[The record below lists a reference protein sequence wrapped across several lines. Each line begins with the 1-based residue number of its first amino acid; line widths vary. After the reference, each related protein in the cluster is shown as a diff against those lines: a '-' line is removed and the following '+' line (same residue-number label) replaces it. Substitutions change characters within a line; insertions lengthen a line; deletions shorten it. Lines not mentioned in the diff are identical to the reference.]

1 MGERESPDAREE
13 LDRTRQGLSG
23 GRNRAVGIEDA

>member
-1 MGERESPDAREE
+1 MGERESPDAGEE

-23 GRNRAVGIEDA
+23 ARNCAAGIEDA